1 MLLDSVFKHL
11 LRFLFFFCGIFLVAK
26 ALILIFHRRQRKLFL
41 VEEFYPP
48 HKYMPLSFCYMDL
61 SIFLEYV
68 DFSVHVYKFI
78 ALPTVALRQGNLFHK
93 VHLFVSQKEVVLQSN
108 SSQSALPVALGAGC
122 DHRILSSLDVCRQ
135 VM

>member
-1 MLLDSVFKHL
+1 
-11 LRFLFFFCGIFLVAK
+11 
-26 ALILIFHRRQRKLFL
+26 
-41 VEEFYPP
+41 
-48 HKYMPLSFCYMDL
+48 MPLSFCYMDL

-68 DFSVHVYKFI
+68 DFSVHVHKFI
-78 ALPTVALRQGNLFHK
+78 VLQTFPLRQGNLFHT

-122 DHRILSSLDVCRQ
+122 DHRRLSSLDVCHQ

>member
-1 MLLDSVFKHL
+1 
-11 LRFLFFFCGIFLVAK
+11 
-26 ALILIFHRRQRKLFL
+26 
-41 VEEFYPP
+41 
-48 HKYMPLSFCYMDL
+48 MPLSFCYMVL

-78 ALPTVALRQGNLFHK
+78 ALQTFPLRLGNLFNT
-93 VHLFVSQKEVVLQSN
+93 VYLSVSQKEVILQSN

-122 DHRILSSLDVCRQ
+122 DQRRLSPLDVCHQ